1 MLARAGVITE
11 KTRVVDGLRNPD
23 ICRFS
28 GNKTRVSFARER
40 VRERPHA
47 ALPHADKEKC
57 PEIRNPPRE
66 LFHRRG
72 ERPSLIF
79 FFRKFFLLSF
89 SRLSSARF
97 TQPLDGMEQQARDRR
112 ERHIYFFMK
121 RWELESSFGFC
132 GCICWLLSDFNDF
145 FSYAIFNICSCL
157 LIYSKSEKSKIVRL
171 INKGIS

>member
-1 MLARAGVITE
+1 MLARARGGGGGGGGGSGGVITE

-40 VRERPHA
+40 VRERPYA

-112 ERHIYFFMK
+112 ERHILLYEAVGVGIFFWILWLYM
-121 RWELESSFGFC
+121 LTSFRF
-132 GCICWLLSDFNDF
+132 
-145 FSYAIFNICSCL
+145 
-157 LIYSKSEKSKIVRL
+157 
-171 INKGIS
+171 